1 MAKYETGIRT
11 KEKILNACKKL
22 FYEKGY
28 DDTTYD
34 DICREGNV
42 NRGLIHYHFQGKF
55 NIGRQVFSKFLV
67 DNNEIVAKL
76 VKRKFPDTPVEYLA
90 AVNMRSYLTLFQ
102 NDENLRRF
110 YYQISRV
117 TQFTTAHLD
126 FGENYHRRYFDA
138 FGMHPPDMD
147 LRFIAAAVMGM
158 SSSVHIMYMHG
169 YLDTNVEDYIDHRIS
184 LFYSLMNV
192 SREQI
197 DKIIAE
203 SRRIYAGLNIGSKKY
218 FNVYAMR

>member
-34 DICREGNV
+34 DICREGHV

-67 DNNEIVAKL
+67 DNNELVSKL
-76 VKRKFPDTPVEYLA
+76 VRRKLPDTPVQYLA
-90 AVNMRSYLTLFQ
+90 AVNMRSYLNLLQ
-102 NDENLRRF
+102 NDESLRRF

-126 FGENYHRRYFDA
+126 FGEAYHRRYFDA
-138 FGMHPPDMD
+138 FGQHPSDMD

-158 SSSVHIMYMHG
+158 SSAVHIMFTNG
-169 YLDTNVEDYIDHRIS
+169 YLDTNIEDYIDHRIS
-184 LFYSLMNV
+184 LFYSLMYV
-192 SREQI
+192 DKPTI
-197 DKIIAE
+197 DKIIEE
-203 SRRIYAGLNIGSKKY
+203 SRKVYASLNIGVKRY

>member
-11 KEKILNACKKL
+11 KEKILSACKKL

-55 NIGRQVFSKFLV
+55 NIGRHVFSGFLV
-67 DNNEIVAKL
+67 ENNALVAKIL
-76 VKRKFPDTPVEYLA
+76 KRKFPDAPVEYRA
-90 AVNMRSYLTLFQ
+90 AVNMRSYLNLFQ
-102 NDENLRRF
+102 NDENLKRF

-126 FGENYHRRYFDA
+126 VGETYHRRYFEA
-138 FGMHPPDMD
+138 LGINPTDMD

-158 SSSVHIMYMHG
+158 SSSTHIMYMHG
-169 YLDTNVEDYIDHRIS
+169 YLDTTFEDYVDHRIS
-184 LFYSLMNV
+184 LFYSLMYV
-192 SREQI
+192 DKATI
-197 DKIIAE
+197 DTIIKE
-203 SRRIYAGLNIGSKKY
+203 SRRIYAGLNIGIKKY
-218 FNVYAMR
+218 FSVYAIR